1 MTVRTLLSSHG
12 LPIPNTL
19 PVLTLS
25 DSQNTRGT
33 HCLPRHTRISPKRP
47 ITLPG
52 TFKHPTCTPQ
62 TTRLH
67 FTNRFATSPLVS
79 LLLYPIPYTPP
90 TTPSPV
96 LPSAL
101 PHTPQNTRAHILFYL
116 FVSPSNTASPS
127 LFVSTCLTLTCF
139 CWSCTNR
146 YTTRISDR
154 PTVFPKRP
162 LPVYC

>member
-33 HCLPRHTRISPKRP
+33 HCLPRHTHISPKRP

-52 TFKHPTCTPQ
+52 TFKHPTCTSQ

-79 LLLYPIPYTPP
+79 LLLYPIPRTPP
-90 TTPSPV
+90 IPPSPV

-101 PHTPQNTRAHILFYL
+101 RYTLQNTRAHLLFYL
-116 FVSPSNTASPS
+116 TGSLSNSTFPT
-127 LFVSTCLTLTCF
+127 LFVSTCLTLTCL
-139 CWSCTNR
+139 C
-146 YTTRISDR
+146 
-154 PTVFPKRP
+154 
-162 LPVYC
+162 

>member
-79 LLLYPIPYTPP
+79 LLLYPIPCTPP
-90 TTPSPV
+90 ITPSPV
-96 LPSAL
+96 LPSAPQYTL
-101 PHTPQNTRAHILFYL
+101 QNTRAHVLFH
-116 FVSPSNTASPS
+116 VTGS
-127 LFVSTCLTLTCF
+127 LPNSAFSLLSVSTCLTFTFF
-139 CWSCTNR
+139 C
-146 YTTRISDR
+146 
-154 PTVFPKRP
+154 
-162 LPVYC
+162 